1 MGVKYS
7 FSRFVTATSVAAAL
21 LVVPSACK
29 DDFDYRNN
37 VGQQI
42 AFKLSAPDAW
52 HDGMSVNENAP
63 TTRCLSVRPLSGG
76 DTELYLHT
84 VVADNPVSQTGVAS
98 RATPV
103 NGCEEFKKTYPRF
116 SLSGICYIGEYPTD
130 ESQNDWTT
138 EYAYNL
144 FYDSASGNPT
154 ADGRQLLWPANG
166 SVRFF
171 AFAPTVPDFEKLNNG
186 GSLTLSDA
194 SQTGSP
200 TLTYTVP
207 KDVTKQIDLMTATET
222 VTVATTPEKVN
233 LEFGHALTAVRIKC
247 GKGMLAGEITEVT
260 IEGVNGTG
268 TQVIGSDQ
276 WETSDPAKYTISQKI
291 DLPADEKVDGSIVVP
306 EGKPI
311 TGTATDNL
319 TFMLLPQTLPE
330 GAKMT
335 IKFTDTATGTERT
348 LSGSIAGDK
357 WETGKIVTYSISPSS
372 INIITTLD
380 FNKKGAA
387 DDSQTGAVI
396 PYSGVWY
403 DVNYTATAQI
413 TQAGVET
420 KIIEDDVIHDK
431 VKFEYTFD
439 TEGGESATW
448 KACESDGHG
457 LLKIGAQPAYDLLSS
472 KSLGFK
478 AGEKSSEESNPF
490 SLSSEKGESANC
502 YLVDQAG
509 YYSLDLVYG
518 NGKINGENTSGLKY
532 YPGYNDV
539 VHASGDISGVVDAVL
554 MWQDAPDL
562 IDPNSV
568 GIKKIGDSDE
578 LVFRIR
584 EHTLTQGN
592 AVLAVRGGSDPN
604 KEILWS
610 WHIWVTPYKDGFYSQ
625 FYHSETSCKPEGYD
639 FAKYNLG
646 WCDRHKDNNDSRK
659 FRLRAVVDYGGG
671 VKDYVEIGGTFTQM
685 EFKGS
690 AAGDNTYYQWGRKD
704 PMLGGIYNSN
714 TQIFKYNK
722 KGSSSSSDEVEFTME
737 NKQVF
742 NEYNQDGYNYSFC
755 KNPGDVITTSNP
767 TLDPARDGVTIGY
780 TIRHP
785 YMFITNSRSTDVDN
799 TLPFNYRNHWHCRY
813 DASIPYLNT
822 DKLMYNAWGASNY
835 GYRYGEIYET
845 VTNPDKTTEV
855 VFHEDKLKQNAS
867 TVTKSVYDPCPPGF
881 KMPPIDAFRGIA
893 EEWSGVGPY
902 KGLGTTEFKDNAWT
916 MTYNEKSIT
925 FPATGVRNYAL
936 RSNEWKTI
944 KPTTWKPAETYDYE
958 SLYKISMPA
967 FRMLTFVSSAT
978 IAESQDG
985 KKNTYQ
991 ILIFAIDNR
1000 RQNGVSVDYTSA
1012 THDKPAMSCFTQ
1024 SSNSYGMPVRAI
1036 KDN

>member
-103 NGCEEFKKTYPRF
+103 NGYEEFKKTYPRF

-154 ADGRQLLWPANG
+154 ADGRQLLWPSNG

-171 AFAPTVPDFEKLNNG
+171 AFTPTVPDFEKLNNG

-200 TLTYTVP
+200 TITYTVP
-207 KDVTKQIDLMTATET
+207 EDVTKQIDLMTATET
-222 VTVATTPEKVN
+222 VTAATTPKAVDLN
-233 LEFGHALTAVRIKC
+233 FGHALTAVRIKC

-276 WETSDPAKYTISQKI
+276 WEMSDPAKYTISQKI

-372 INIITTLD
+372 INISGKIIG
-380 FNKKGAA
+380 FSKKDG
-387 DDSQTGAVI
+387 DVI

-403 DVNYTATAQI
+403 DAKFDKAQVEI
-413 TQAGVET
+413 TQVGVDT
-420 KIIEDDVIHDK
+420 KTLDIPKEKVEFQYKLEGEDEWK
-431 VKFEYTFD
+431 VCTKED
-439 TEGGESATW
+439 N
-448 KACESDGHG
+448 G
-457 LLKIGAQPAYDLLSS
+457 LLKIAPQPAYETMRNKFTNTKDEVGSAAS
-472 KSLGFK
+472 PVSLTVNGK
-478 AGEKSSEESNPF
+478 T
-490 SLSSEKGESANC
+490 ANC
-502 YLVDQAG
+502 YMVDQAG
-509 YYSLDLVYG
+509 YFSLPLVYG
-518 NGKINGENTSGLKY
+518 NGNVSDPVENTNGIKY
-532 YPGYNDV
+532 YPRHDEERMPTDGKISDV
-539 VHASGDISGVVDAVL
+539 SDAVL
-554 MWQDAPDL
+554 CWQDAPDL
-562 IDPNSV
+562 IDPTSV
-568 GIKKIGDSDE
+568 KIDGE
-578 LVFRIR
+578 KLVFHIR
-584 EHTLTQGN
+584 KHTLTQGN
-592 AVLAVRGGSDPN
+592 ALLAVRNSSN
-604 KEILWS
+604 EIIWS
-610 WHIWVTPYKDGFYSQ
+610 WHIWVTPYKTDFYSK
-625 FYHSETSCKPEGYD
+625 FYDVSADGYNYSL
-639 FAKYNLG
+639 AKYNLG
-646 WCDRHKDNNDSRK
+646 WCDSHAHNRSRNFSLRAIIDMSAYGGTKDNP
-659 FRLRAVVDYGGG
+659 
-671 VKDYVEIGGTFTQM
+671 VEMGTFSQDV
-685 EFKGS
+685 FKGS
-690 AAGDNTYYQWGRKD
+690 DAGDNTYYQWGRKD
-704 PMLGGIYNSN
+704 PMLGGIYNDD
-714 TQIFKYNK
+714 TPKYTYKK
-722 KGSSSSSDEVEFTME
+722 KGTNLDTNEFTME

-742 NEYNQDGYNYSFC
+742 NQYNKNGCNYSFC
-755 KNPGDVITTSNP
+755 KNPGDKIE
-767 TLDPARDGVTIGY
+767 PAGEASKGVTIGY
-780 TIRHP
+780 AIQHP
-785 YMFITNSRSTDVDN
+785 YMFITNSTDHETDKV
-799 TLPFNYRNHWHCRY
+799 FNYRNHWHIPY
-813 DASIPYLNT
+813 ADKVVKYLNDKVHIMFNVWNSGAADAGYEYSKSGSLANNASI
-822 DKLMYNAWGASNY
+822 
-835 GYRYGEIYET
+835 
-845 VTNPDKTTEV
+845 
-855 VFHEDKLKQNAS
+855 
-867 TVTKSVYDPCPPGF
+867 VTKSVFDPCPPEF
-881 KMPPIDAFRGIA
+881 QLPPIHALRVIQQA
-893 EEWSGVGPY
+893 MAA
-902 KGLGTTEFKDNAWT
+902 GLTNYSDNAWT
-916 MTYNEKSIT
+916 ISNGNVSIK
-925 FPATGVRNYAL
+925 FPLTGVRNYAL
-936 RSNEWKTI
+936 RSNEW
-944 KPTTWKPAETYDYE
+944 TTVNPVVSEPGFNYSDF
-958 SLYKISMPA
+958 YKISMPA
-967 FRMLTFVSSAT
+967 FQMLTFVSSAT
-978 IAESQDG
+978 IV
-985 KKNTYQ
+985 KKEDYNAYQ
-991 ILIFAIDNR
+991 VYILSIDKADRSIDPGETNLKA
-1000 RQNGVSVDYTSA
+1000 SIT
-1012 THDKPAMSCFTQ
+1012 P
-1024 SSNSYGMPVRAI
+1024 SSNSYGLSVRPMHYIAD
-1036 KDN
+1036 K

>member
-138 EYAYNL
+138 DYAYNL

-186 GSLTLSDA
+186 GSLTLSEA
-194 SQTGSP
+194 SQPGSP

-222 VTVATTPEKVN
+222 VKAATTPEAVSLK
-233 LEFGHALTAVRIKC
+233 FGHALTAVRIKC

-372 INIITTLD
+372 INISGKIIG
-380 FNKKGAA
+380 FSKKDG
-387 DDSQTGAVI
+387 DVI

-403 DVNYTATAQI
+403 DAKFDKAQVEI
-413 TQAGVET
+413 TQAGVDT
-420 KIIEDDVIHDK
+420 KTLDIPKEKVEFQYKLEGEDEWK
-431 VKFEYTFD
+431 VCTKD
-439 TEGGESATW
+439 
-448 KACESDGHG
+448 DNG
-457 LLKIGAQPAYDLLSS
+457 LLKIASQPAYEAMSS

-478 AGEKSSEESNPF
+478 DREENNDEDNRF
-490 SLSSEKGESANC
+490 SLSQEKGEPANC
-502 YLVDQAG
+502 YLVDRPG
-509 YYSLDLVYG
+509 YFSLDLVYG
-518 NGKINGENTSGLKY
+518 NGKKSEGNINALKFF
-532 YPGYNDV
+532 PNHNNV
-539 VHASGDISGVVDAVL
+539 EISDPSIPGVVDAVL
-554 MWQDAPDL
+554 CWQDAPDL
-562 IDPNSV
+562 IDPQSLE
-568 GIKKIGDSDE
+568 IKDGKLLFS
-578 LVFRIR
+578 IR
-584 EHTLTQGN
+584 EETLTQGN
-592 AVLAVRGGSDPN
+592 ALLAVRNSSKD
-604 KEILWS
+604 IVWS
-610 WHIWVTPYKDGFYSQ
+610 WHIWVTPYKDKFY
-625 FYHSETSCKPEGYD
+625 ED
-639 FAKYNLG
+639 FCEVSTTYGTYKLSSKYNLG
-646 WCDRHKDNNDSRK
+646 WCDPHAHNMAKSFQLKGVID
-659 FRLRAVVDYGGG
+659 LGGG
-671 VKDYVEIGGTFTQM
+671 KKAEGDIPGTFTLM

-690 AAGDNTYYQWGRKD
+690 KAGDNTYYQWGRKD
-704 PMLGGIYNSN
+704 PMLGGIYNDF
-714 TQIFKYNK
+714 TPTYKYHKNK
-722 KGSSSSSDEVEFTME
+722 KTGFETSEFNME

-742 NEYNQDGYNYSFC
+742 NQYTKEIYNYSFC
-755 KNPGDVITTSNP
+755 KNPGDL
-767 TLDPARDGVTIGY
+767 LDKTDEVSKGATIGY
-780 TIRHP
+780 AIKHP
-785 YMFITNSRSTDVDN
+785 YMFITNSRENGTGDYNNVNGYNQDGAN
-799 TLPFNYRNHWHCRY
+799 KWTGATYRIHWHLIDDELLPTY
-813 DASIPYLNT
+813 VGGI
-822 DKLMYNAWGASNY
+822 MYNVWNVIAS
-835 GYRYGEIYET
+835 GPGKE
-845 VTNPDKTTEV
+845 
-855 VFHEDKLKQNAS
+855 KLNDESNAQS
-867 TVTKSVYDPCPPGF
+867 VTKSVFDPCPPKF
-881 KMPPIDAFRGIA
+881 KMPPVDAFCAIA
-893 EEWSGVGPY
+893 NPQKSGTY
-902 KGLGTTEFKDNAWT
+902 KGLGTTNFDDDIKEWKI
-916 MTYNEKSIT
+916 SLSGGGCIT

-936 RSNEWKTI
+936 RQNEWTVLSVKTN
-944 KPTTWKPAETYDYE
+944 AGNYDVETDYKE
-958 SLYKISMPA
+958 LMKISWPS
-967 FRMLTFVSSAT
+967 FKDLTFVTSAT
-978 IAESQDG
+978 VVNDDPANVID
-985 KKNTYQ
+985 KV
-991 ILIFAIDNR
+991 LIFEIDNR
-1000 RQNGVSVDYTSA
+1000 TKDSNGNPY
-1012 THDKPAMSCFTQ
+1012 MSSCVA
-1024 SSNSYGMPVRAI
+1024 SGNSYGLAVRPMY
-1036 KDN
+1036 DDSETN